1 MPGASAARRF
11 SKLAVEAAAL
21 LSACGSRLAKVGAH
35 IEATAA
41 LPTTLA
47 QNVRRQ
53 YYSAVEYMDS
63 QVGRVLD
70 ALDELKLTDST
81 VTVFHGDHAR
91 DHPFIDASAG

>member
-1 MPGASAARRF
+1 MRSEDCGSDGGQT
-11 SKLAVEAAAL
+11 AAL
-21 LSACGSRLAKVGAH
+21 RMGPSARGFESSSAC
-35 IEATAA
+35 ATAA
-41 LPTTLA
+41 LPTALA